1 MCGIAG
7 ILRFDGVVPDP
18 AWLPRMTDAIAHRG
32 PDGSGHWQEG
42 PVALGHRRL
51 AIIDL
56 SAEANQP
63 MCSTDGSLAIVF
75 NGEIYNYRELTRELA
90 AAGLPCRTT
99 SDTEVILN
107 LYRLHGPDCL
117 PKLRGMFAFALWDRT
132 KQRLF
137 LARDRVGIKPL
148 YVLRTGGVFA
158 FASEIKAI
166 AVTGLSRLRVD
177 RGALAGFF
185 RFLVVP
191 QPESIFDDVRK
202 LEPGRYLLVTPA
214 GGFREET
221 WWTPPAPIGS
231 DDIGNHTGDETA
243 QIAALGQ
250 TLRESVRYHMV
261 ADVPVG
267 AFLSGGLDSS
277 AVVSMMRAEAP
288 GQPIH
293 AVSMGFPGQ
302 AKYDEEPYARQV
314 AELKQVDFHAG
325 TIDERFLDDL
335 DEMAWHLDEPFAV
348 SSAWAT
354 YYLARHAAGQMKVVL
369 TGDGGDELFAG
380 YQGYQNDAYTRG
392 AGPPGL
398 VDAMYGL
405 VGAGAR
411 AGLFRGSASDRLL
424 TGLARRSGS
433 EGLRYSEQVA
443 QNSLHALSLGLS
455 RDVFL
460 PALAAWRGN
469 LMARYYDSALSPDR
483 LGRQLYAE
491 YKTRLV
497 DEMLMKVDRMTMAH
511 SLEARVPLLDHH
523 VVESAFRLPSRLKL
537 GRKADG
543 SAESKYALKKV
554 MAGYLP
560 PDIIY
565 RRKQGFDIPVRDWA
579 QGPFLDAMGERLLG
593 GHLRKAGLL
602 REEGVR
608 SLLARARDAAH
619 NYASMLMALL
629 ALEAWTETYTRR
641 VGAISWR

>member
-7 ILRFDGVVPDP
+7 ILKFDGVAPDP

-56 SAEANQP
+56 SADANQP
-63 MCSTDGSLAIVF
+63 LWSTDGSLAIVY
-75 NGEIYNYRELTRELA
+75 NGEIYNYRELPRELA
-90 AAGLPCRTT
+90 GAGLPCRTT

-148 YVLRTGGVFA
+148 YVLRTSGVFA

-191 QPESIFDDVRK
+191 QPESIFDDIRK
-202 LEPGRYLLVTPA
+202 LEPGRYLLVTPDGA
-214 GGFREET
+214 LREET

-231 DDIGNHTGDETA
+231 GVEGDDAAG
-243 QIAALGQ
+243 IAALGE

-277 AVVSMMRAEAP
+277 AVVSLMRAEAP

-293 AVSMGFPGQ
+293 AFSIGFPGQ
-302 AKYDEEPYARQV
+302 AKYDEGPYARQV
-314 AELKQVDFHAG
+314 AELKQLDFHAG
-325 TIDERFLDDL
+325 TIDEGFLADL
-335 DEMAWHLDEPFAV
+335 DVMAWHLDEPFAI

-354 YYLARHAAGQMKVVL
+354 FYLARHAASQMKVVL

-380 YQGYQNDAYTRG
+380 YQGYQNEAYTRG

-398 VDAMYGL
+398 VTALYGL

-411 AGLFRGSASDRLL
+411 AGFLRGAASDRLL

-443 QNSLHALSLGLS
+443 QNSLHALSLAVS

-460 PALAAWRGN
+460 PALTAWQGN
-469 LMARYYDSALSPDR
+469 LMARYYDSAASPDR

-537 GRKADG
+537 GRNPDG
-543 SAESKYALKKV
+543 AAESKYALKKV

-560 PDIIY
+560 ADIIY

-579 QGPFLDAMGERLLG
+579 QGPFLAAMGDRLLG
-593 GHLRKAGLL
+593 GHLRQAGLL

-608 SLLARARDAAH
+608 SLLGRARDAEH
-619 NYASMLMALL
+619 NYTSMLMALL
-629 ALEAWTETYTRR
+629 ALEAWTEAYTRR